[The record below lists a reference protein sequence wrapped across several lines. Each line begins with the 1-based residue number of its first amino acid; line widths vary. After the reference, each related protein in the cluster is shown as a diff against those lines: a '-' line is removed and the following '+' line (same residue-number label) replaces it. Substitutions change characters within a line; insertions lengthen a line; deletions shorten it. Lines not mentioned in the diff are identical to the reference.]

1 MLAPVLQDVDE
12 RMPYFARRR
21 ERAHVVSVR
30 PDGPVAAEHPVDRLG
45 DANPEALNAA
55 PERIGRVRFQEE
67 MDVVSLDTVVEQ
79 AEPVPR
85 RIRERSSDR
94 DEDIATPERRHAVPC
109 AQRDVHRTAPVVHC
123 AANMRDASSTRRLP
137 SCAIATPTPSRRR
150 RQLQLAP
157 GVRHLESADIII
169 NLLAC
174 QASARPLLQG
184 AERLGPREAG
194 SERLRECSGQ
204 VGSH

>member
-45 DANPEALNAA
+45 DANREALNAA

-85 RIRERSSDR
+85 HLRERSSDR
-94 DEDIATPERRHAVPC
+94 DEDVATPERRHAVPC
-109 AQRDVHRTAPVVHC
+109 AQRDVHRTAPVVHRT
-123 AANMRDASSTRRLP
+123 ANVRDASSTRRLA
-137 SCAIATPTPSRRR
+137 SGAIAPPTPCRRR
-150 RQLQLAP
+150 CQLQLA
-157 GVRHLESADIII
+157 RHLDSADIII

-174 QASARPLLQG
+174 QASARPPLQG
-184 AERLGPREAG
+184 AERLGPMEAG
-194 SERLRECSGQ
+194 SERLRECRSGQ